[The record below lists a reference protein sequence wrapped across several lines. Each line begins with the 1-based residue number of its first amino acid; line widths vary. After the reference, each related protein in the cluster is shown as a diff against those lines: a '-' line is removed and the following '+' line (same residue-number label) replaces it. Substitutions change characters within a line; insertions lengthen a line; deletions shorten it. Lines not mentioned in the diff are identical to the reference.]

1 MDKIFDFYSK
11 YQTLKHLVD
20 DKLTLY
26 RESDQPLL
34 DGLIKSIYYSLED
47 GKRFRAIFT
56 FLLGELYDI
65 PEKKLLGS
73 ACSLEMVHTASLIM
87 GDLPYMNDSQLR
99 RGKPAN
105 HVVFGQDVA
114 LCSCITLLSDANQM
128 VLNDKK
134 LSVSERESILSVVSK
149 AYGIRGLT
157 AGEYVDM
164 KLKRKNVDFPVI
176 EFITKQ
182 KTAALFIAAAKI
194 VSIVSKA
201 PEKEQKAL
209 EKFAENVSFAFRI
222 KEDIVE
228 TQKEKV
234 IKVREEKEEINFV
247 NLLGYEKAVKYA
259 KDYGR
264 TAVDSLKIFGAK
276 NKPLLSF
283 VDALLL
289 KI

>member
-11 YQTLKHLVD
+11 YQSLKHLVD
-20 DKLTLY
+20 DKLRLY
-26 RESDQPLL
+26 RESGQPLL

-73 ACSLEMVHTASLIM
+73 ACALEMVHTASLIM
-87 GDLPYMNDSQLR
+87 GDLPYMDDSQLR

-128 VLNDKK
+128 VLSDTK
-134 LSVSERESILSVVSK
+134 LSVEQREKILNIVSQ
-149 AYGIRGLT
+149 AYGIKGLT

-164 KLKRKNVDFPVI
+164 KLRRKNVDFSVI

-201 PEKEQKAL
+201 APEEQKAL
-209 EKFAENVSFAFRI
+209 ETFAENVSFAFRI

-228 TQKEKV
+228 TKKDNV
-234 IKVREEKEEINFV
+234 IKESEEKENINFV
-247 NLLGYEKAVKYA
+247 KLLGYDKAVEYA
-259 KDYGR
+259 KNYGQ
-264 TAVDSLKIFGAK
+264 TAVESLQLFGDK
-276 NKPLLSF
+276 NKPLISF